1 MAEQKKK
8 AFDESDFN
16 SAVATLMR
24 IDNIKKGLILATINS
39 EYLDHYRYLVAYYL
53 ELISIMNDT
62 EEEEQQNNFDRHLR
76 YEREL
81 KNLLE
86 HNPTKIPIKYL
97 NWLFIWERL
106 LKNIEQKHG
115 LNMPEKQKS
124 RWSLYFD
131 KGKAPK

>member
-1 MAEQKKK
+1 MTEDKKK

-39 EYLDHYRYLVAYYL
+39 EYLEHYRYLVAYYL
-53 ELISIMNDT
+53 ELISIMND
-62 EEEEQQNNFDRHLR
+62 EEEEEEIKNFETHLR
-76 YEREL
+76 NEREL
-81 KNLLE
+81 KDLLE
-86 HNPTKIPIKYL
+86 KNPTKIPIKL
-97 NWLFIWERL
+97 INWLFKWEMI
-106 LKNIEQKHG
+106 LKNIEQGHG
-115 LNMPEKQKS
+115 LNMPEKTKS